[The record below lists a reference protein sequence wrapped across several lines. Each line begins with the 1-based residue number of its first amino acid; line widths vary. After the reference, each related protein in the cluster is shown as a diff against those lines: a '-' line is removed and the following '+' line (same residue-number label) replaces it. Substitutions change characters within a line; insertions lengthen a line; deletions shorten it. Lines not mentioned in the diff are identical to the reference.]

1 MELQKQHFGERPGS
15 GRSLVKFVKK
25 THFTATVVNWPF
37 GAPEATFCRQSW
49 KGPFVDKACI
59 RNVCWDRAMESPDP
73 RANTFPKTFP
83 SPKDR
88 KAFGGDLFKLQ
99 KTGNG
104 HF

>member
-25 THFTATVVNWPF
+25 THFSATVVNWPF

-49 KGPFVDKACI
+49 KWPFVDKACI

-73 RANTFPKTFP
+73 RANTFPKTNREWPFL
-83 SPKDR
+83 D
-88 KAFGGDLFKLQ
+88 KAGFGGEILAPRP
-99 KTGNG
+99 
-104 HF
+104 H